1 MKEKNPIDE
10 LFKRRLT
17 EGTTPFN
24 EAHWKAMEQQLGSKK
39 RKFGFWLWLVPVLL
53 VLGVSVYGVVRWNEN
68 QTHQAEI
75 QTEDSASQEKTAS
88 GNFKVTAAQ
97 NMSGTEQ
104 SISKENEA
112 ALEAFEA
119 SEDSKPELTELQ
131 KGEAPDPID
140 PENEDSASSGADIAQ
155 NQNDNAPSRDGNES
169 GANSGN
175 NPSSNLTAQNKQDN
189 SRGGKLGAEEGSN
202 ELSGGAPPNP
212 IDAKDEDSLPLSDES
227 GRPDLP
233 FDNSNF
239 GLLERSL
246 KMPLLAPQALT
257 IQISGVMNAEQ
268 NLLDIFKPRNWRLS
282 AMTSFGK
289 YTAHE
294 TLETSSDR
302 SVLSTFA
309 EPVPLLSQS
318 FGLRLDYL
326 KRGWVFSSGLNY
338 TTIREDVDFGV
349 SDSTLIGFEY
359 FEYQEID
366 SISTTIFE
374 VIDSVLV
381 ANEWVYDT
389 TYVEVQ
395 DTTFILGIDSLSIY
409 EGGESLLDERP
420 YRQQVSYIELP
431 LLIGRQ
437 LPIGAKGTL
446 TLRTG
451 PVIGFRTVVKGY
463 YVEYSGS
470 GEEERQTL
478 SDRREISKSVV
489 FNWKTELEYAYQLSG
504 RMSVGL
510 LVGDRRAISPYFQNR
525 GSKLLYKGQYI
536 GLSLGF
542 LF

>member
-39 RKFGFWLWLVPVLL
+39 RSFGFWLWLVPVLL

-68 QTHQAEI
+68 QTQHAEI
-75 QTEDSASQEKTAS
+75 QVEDSASQEKTSS
-88 GNFKVTAAQ
+88 GNSKVTGAQ
-97 NMSGTEQ
+97 GIRDTPRSDST
-104 SISKENEA
+104 ENEV
-112 ALEAFEA
+112 EQNAFQIN
-119 SEDSKPELTELQ
+119 EDANTELQ
-131 KGEAPDPID
+131 DVEAPDSRHI
-140 PENEDSASSGADIAQ
+140 ENEDRASSGADLAQ
-155 NQNDNAPSRDGNES
+155 NQNDNVTSQSGEES

-175 NPSSNLTAQNKQDN
+175 APGSNLNAPNKQDN
-189 SRGGKLGAEEGSN
+189 SRGGKPEGTVDGNGLSDEE
-202 ELSGGAPPNP
+202 APNP
-212 IDAKDEDSLPLSDES
+212 SSPEDEDSLPQLSDAENL
-227 GRPDLP
+227 DLP
-233 FDNSNF
+233 FDNSGSSLF
-239 GLLERSL
+239 ERSL
-246 KMPLLAPQALT
+246 KMPLLSPQTLT
-257 IQISGVMNAEQ
+257 NQLAGTMNAQ
-268 NLLDIFKPRNWRLS
+268 HHLLDKFKPRNWRLS
-282 AMTSFGK
+282 AVTSLGK
-289 YTAHE
+289 YATTE
-294 TLETSSDR
+294 TLETTSDR

-338 TTIREDVDFGV
+338 RTIREEVDFGV
-349 SDSTLIGFEY
+349 SDSTFVGFEY

-374 VIDSVLV
+374 VVDSVLV

-395 DTTFILGIDSLSIY
+395 DTTFIIGIDSLSIY

-437 LPIGAKGTL
+437 FPIGAKGTF

-489 FNWKTELEYAYQLSG
+489 FNWKTEIEYAYQVSG

-510 LVGDRRAISPYFQNR
+510 LVGDRRAISPHFQNR
-525 GSKLLYKGQYI
+525 GSKLLYKGQYV
-536 GLSLGF
+536 GLSLGY